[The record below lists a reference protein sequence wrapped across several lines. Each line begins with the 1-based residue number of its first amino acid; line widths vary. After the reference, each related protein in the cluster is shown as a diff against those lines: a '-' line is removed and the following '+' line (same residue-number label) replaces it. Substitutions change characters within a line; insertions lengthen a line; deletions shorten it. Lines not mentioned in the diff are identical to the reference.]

1 MKNSIVFYSSWG
13 KLFKGLP
20 KEAAGELIQKICE
33 YSFEDNSEP
42 TENEFV
48 QAMFQMIKA
57 KLDEDAESYD
67 RAIQKRSAAGKKGM
81 EKRWKDNNVITN
93 DNNVI
98 TPITNDN
105 SVRQSITNITD
116 TVSVSVSD
124 TVSDT
129 VSVSEYVSESDKD
142 KRVYT
147 RPKEPKESFG
157 ENGNVKLTVK
167 EREKLIAEYGSDLT
181 ERAIEFL
188 DGYIADKGYKSKS
201 NYQAIRRWVIDA
213 VRERKPTA
221 EKFDADD
228 YLLKIIRGE
237 EDGA

>member
-33 YSFEDNSEP
+33 YSFEGNSEP

-81 EKRWKDNNVITN
+81 EKRWKDNNVIT
-93 DNNVI
+93 
-98 TPITNDN
+98 PITNDN
-105 SVRQSITNITD
+105 SVKQSITNITD
-116 TVSVSVSD
+116 TVSVSD

>member
-116 TVSVSVSD
+116 TVSVS
-124 TVSDT
+124 
-129 VSVSEYVSESDKD
+129 DKD
-142 KRVYT
+142 KKSKRFAPPSLEEVRAYCT
-147 RPKEPKESFG
+147 ERNNNVDPEAFIDFYESKGWKVGNQTMKDWKASVRTWERRSRDKPTPKEVPKGHFA
-157 ENGNVKLTVK
+157 N
-167 EREKLIAEYGSDLT
+167 ERIYDFEEI
-181 ERAIEFL
+181 
-188 DGYIADKGYKSKS
+188 
-201 NYQAIRRWVIDA
+201 
-213 VRERKPTA
+213 ERKYV
-221 EKFDADD
+221 K
-228 YLLKIIRGE
+228 
-237 EDGA
+237 GAK